1 MAETLLKSVRI
12 RERWGDINLYDENG
26 SPKYKWIGRGFDIKI
41 SVFKSGNKKRI
52 VRSFDVGGSE
62 RGSGD
67 PQEGDRYSSK
77 TLKWLNPIEYKEG
90 DTLDW
95 TFGEYGD
102 NAFIYQYIT
111 TQAAI
116 LKREKYYD
124 GTTFK
129 PSPYTDSGQPDISLA
144 DWVSLR
150 TSNSNN
156 VVKLNSP
163 DYFGQSLNES
173 DKIYRKKFG
182 YNPPYYEIIQDPF
195 IDPQDEL
202 GKNKLLFRNF
212 GLDRYYLNN
221 GSEILIEWKKD
232 GSTIGGTDY
241 SDNWQRELDIYDI
254 EKSEDSNIEITKSA
268 TIYGPPT
275 NNSGYND
282 AERFCLSSE
291 ITEVYDGYGFDDE
304 NKVRNDVG
312 FIMLKEID
320 GVKYESKVWN
330 AKRSANVSRKL
341 YGGGIYDE
349 EILNEIIEKWQ
360 QSYGN
365 TKLKLNDNALTPT
378 TPTLEF
384 KLPVLLNSQIDPG
397 GTPSQIGGT
406 PSQIDPVG
414 GTPSTTGLSQSIL
427 LNVVFPEEFEVK
439 VREDVP
445 KFKIWVGDPQP
456 EEQVDGFITEDFEQT
471 DEEGNV
477 VELSNEY
484 IENEFA
490 GDGEDI
496 ITAEEFKIE
505 MAAAQE
511 DSKKAGIVAPIG
523 ATIPIGDIK
532 GVPTNTPTPSKSVIP
547 PAFNNTPIYSQYDPR
562 WGSTPF
568 DYAPK
573 GIKCGDNSTVAS
585 SGCGPSAVSMVIN
598 FWASKGHCKPVTPA
612 IVAKFFA
619 DFGGRVCG
627 SGSGLGS
634 VPKDKFKE
642 TFGIILNSNATADQI
657 MSALKKEYPCVMSG
671 KGYTGYNFK
680 GEILSNKYTKG
691 HFVCL
696 TGIDSEG
703 RIRVN
708 DSGNNPSGGKA
719 ITAFLPGKTVSNS
732 SSSVSQRAILYPA
745 SMSNPVA

>member
-26 SPKYKWIGRGFDIKI
+26 SPKYKWVGRGFDIKI
-41 SVFKSGNKKRI
+41 SVFKSGNKRRI
-52 VRSFDVGGSE
+52 VRAFDVGGSE

-90 DTLDW
+90 DALDW

-124 GTTFK
+124 GTAFK
-129 PSPYTDSGQPDISLA
+129 PSPYTNSEQPDIILA
-144 DWVSLR
+144 DWISLR

-195 IDPQDEL
+195 INPLDEL

-232 GSTIGGTDY
+232 GTTITGTDY

-254 EKSEDSNIEITKSA
+254 EKSEYSNIEITKSA

-427 LNVVFPEEFEVK
+427 LNVVFPSEFEVK

-484 IENEFA
+484 SENEYS
-490 GDGEDI
+490 G
-496 ITAEEFKIE
+496 AEENYKVTNLNSVDDAPDEKGTGQSAIEIEESKEIVDVGKSLIGPGPPAGSKLLKKSSYKGKEYYYIVGSDGLAGHRLKLILSDLQKHLNANGYKDTKIGNNGIIRDLV
-505 MAAAQE
+505 ASTYPSSSARAVASLHGAGLAIDVTFAIPGKKWSGIGDNGNLSSDANLTKVIWSFVKSQGDITWGAQWG
-511 DSKKAGIVAPIG
+511 DSKPADGVVKGRGIIEYHHFEIKSSKIAEYWKPFEKDLKAMGFDY
-523 ATIPIGDIK
+523 TKLNSIGD
-532 GVPTNTPTPSKSVIP
+532 
-547 PAFNNTPIYSQYDPR
+547 
-562 WGSTPF
+562 
-568 DYAPK
+568 
-573 GIKCGDNSTVAS
+573 
-585 SGCGPSAVSMVIN
+585 
-598 FWASKGHCKPVTPA
+598 
-612 IVAKFFA
+612 
-619 DFGGRVCG
+619 
-627 SGSGLGS
+627 
-634 VPKDKFKE
+634 
-642 TFGIILNSNATADQI
+642 
-657 MSALKKEYPCVMSG
+657 
-671 KGYTGYNFK
+671 K
-680 GEILSNKYTKG
+680 GEIFKLNKYLLNS
-691 HFVCL
+691 V
-696 TGIDSEG
+696 GI
-703 RIRVN
+703 
-708 DSGNNPSGGKA
+708 
-719 ITAFLPGKTVSNS
+719 T
-732 SSSVSQRAILYPA
+732 
-745 SMSNPVA
+745 